1 MRRTMLAAAMLALI
15 ASGASAR
22 PGDVADPIP
31 LKMAPGTDAVTV
43 RGLLTQQTD
52 CCAYAFKAHAGQQLH
67 VTETGAVV
75 RMTLTAPDGTAI
87 DVVDPTPLPQSGAYT
102 LSVSPNQAAEGAFG
116 RFKLTI
122 RIPPA
127 P

>member
-1 MRRTMLAAAMLALI
+1 MLTAALLAIARSAAAL
-15 ASGASAR
+15 
-22 PGDVADPIP
+22 PGDAADPISI
-31 LKMAPGTDAVTV
+31 KMALGTDAVTI
-43 RGLLTQQTD
+43 RGVLSQKTA
-52 CCAYAFKAHAGQQLH
+52 CCAYTFKAHAGQQLH
-67 VTETGAVV
+67 ISESGAVV

-116 RFKLTI
+116 RFKLKL

-127 P
+127 AP